1 MQLETIT
8 LAGGC
13 FWCIEPVFKKLKG
26 VVSVLSGYTGGN
38 TSNPTYEEICTG
50 ETGHAEALQIVFDKN
65 QISLAQ
71 LLEVFFTIHD
81 PTTLNQQ
88 GADRGTQYRSAIFY
102 QNDAQKAAAQEALD
116 RTETAGLWQ
125 NPIVTSL
132 ELAAEFYKA
141 EDYHQDFFAKN
152 PSNRYCQFSVLP
164 KLKKLDELFQPLQ
177 K

>member
-13 FWCIEPVFKKLKG
+13 FWCIEPVFNKLKG
-26 VVSVLSGYTGGN
+26 VVSVLSGYTGGT
-38 TSNPTYEEICTG
+38 TSQPSYEDICTG
-50 ETGHAEALQIVFDKN
+50 KTGHAEALQIVFDKN
-65 QISLAQ
+65 QITLAQ

-88 GADRGTQYRSAIFY
+88 GADKGTQYRSAIFY
-102 QNDAQKAAAQEALD
+102 KDAAQKAAAQEALNNA
-116 RTETAGLWQ
+116 EAAGIWQ
-125 NPIVTSL
+125 NPIVTRL
-132 ELAAEFYKA
+132 ELAAEFYEA